1 MERWS
6 SGVMESQPRRM
17 NRRAIWPLA
26 VARRGSSHPHFM
38 HNGPKMEGTIWRELT
53 SRDSVLTEDSASSS
67 GRCHADYGELRSR
80 GRELFVRHS
89 SPFLDELRHDA
100 DGDFRNTDRL
110 NVEAD
115 WTRDLLQLL
124 GSRQAVFNELLKD
137 QPPFSFAANQTE
149 KDERTTH
156 PFTQHQRVVLMSAR
170 DDETER
176 WPLWHRLFQ
185 KLFPV
190 IDSKFC
196 SRWKIMRV
204 RQRRAVVEH
213 RDLEIQ
219 LQSEWRDGLRD
230 VA

>member
-53 SRDSVLTEDSASSS
+53 SRDSVLTEDSASSG

-137 QPPFSFAANQTE
+137 QPPFSFEDGLATRSE
-149 KDERTTH
+149 
-156 PFTQHQRVVLMSAR
+156 
-170 DDETER
+170 
-176 WPLWHRLFQ
+176 
-185 KLFPV
+185 
-190 IDSKFC
+190 
-196 SRWKIMRV
+196 
-204 RQRRAVVEH
+204 EH
-213 RDLEIQ
+213 TSE
-219 LQSEWRDGLRD
+219 LQSQSNLVCRLLLEKKKID
-230 VA
+230 